1 MERLQIEPN
10 LPKGLSVSQFSI
22 SGMLTQT
29 FTRHVYSVTSGN
41 DFADLFLSCN
51 GIALLSPYSQS
62 EAHQAGVQ
70 CPDAGYLQG
79 VGFPHDALHSQLVC
93 GILLDSARTTFGNGV
108 RHENVCHFG
117 SVQWPAHEDYLH
129 DHGLERS

>member
-62 EAHQAGVQ
+62 EAH
-70 CPDAGYLQG
+70 
-79 VGFPHDALHSQLVC
+79 
-93 GILLDSARTTFGNGV
+93 
-108 RHENVCHFG
+108 
-117 SVQWPAHEDYLH
+117 
-129 DHGLERS
+129 